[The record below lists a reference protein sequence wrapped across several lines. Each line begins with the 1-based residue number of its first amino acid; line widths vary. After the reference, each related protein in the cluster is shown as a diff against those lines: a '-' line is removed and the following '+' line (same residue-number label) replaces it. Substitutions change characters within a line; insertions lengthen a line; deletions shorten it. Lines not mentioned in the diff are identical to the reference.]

1 MNRAKQLAKLKPGE
15 IAPITLNKGEQ
26 MPQCSNLGRVK
37 SCRGVIFTPSLDAS
51 GYATVRIKGK
61 VYMLAALICRIFHGP
76 APTPEHTVNHIDLDR
91 SNNKPENL
99 EWSSKAEQV
108 QHSYANNT
116 NRRSG
121 APQTSTPIKAKPV
134 GGTDE
139 QVRSFGSRT
148 KAADDLKVNPGHI
161 SACCRKKLKTA
172 TAKDKTKWTFWYDT
186 EAAPPACLEGERW
199 AKVVAGDGMHEVV
212 APQTLAKRLSW
223 PRVSSLGR
231 YQDCKGVIKEPIPEK
246 SKYAR
251 VQAFGKMYSFHGLVA
266 RAFNGPV
273 PEGCTV
279 DHINNNP
286 SNNHLSNLQYL
297 SRSEQVKKSYAT
309 NHNRK
314 SSAPK
319 RSKPVIATPID
330 DEGNKGEAQ
339 KFDSAEEAARELH
352 INHQSISKHCL
363 SDEGKTYTNRR
374 TKRKWSFCF
383 DADASEPLAE
393 ERFYDYFVDHTVSS
407 P

>member
-26 MPQCSNLGRVK
+26 MPQFSNLGRVK
-37 SCRGVIFTPSLDAS
+37 SCRGVIYTPCIDAS
-51 GYATVRIKGK
+51 GYAIVNIKAK
-61 VYMLAALICRIFHGP
+61 TYRLAALICRVFHGP

-108 QHSYANNT
+108 QHSYANNA
-116 NRRSG
+116 NRRSN
-121 APQTSTPIKAKPV
+121 AAQMSKPLKAKPV

-139 QVRSFGSRT
+139 QVRSFGSQME
-148 KAADDLKVNPGHI
+148 AADDLEVAQRAI
-161 SACCRKKLKTA
+161 SACCRKKQKTA
-172 TAKDKTKWTFWYDT
+172 TANDKTKWTFWYDT
-186 EAAPPACLEGERW
+186 EAAPPACLDGERW
-199 AKVVAGDGMHEVV
+199 ANVVAGDGMHEVV
-212 APQTLAKRLSW
+212 APETLAKGLSW

-231 YQDCKGVIKEPIPEK
+231 YQDCNGVIKEPIPAA
-246 SKYAR
+246 SKYAS
-251 VQAFGKMYSFHGLVA
+251 VGAFGKSYSFHGLVV
-266 RAFNGPV
+266 RAFIGPV

-279 DHINNNP
+279 DHIDNNP

-339 KFDSAEEAARELH
+339 KFASAEEAARELH
-352 INHQSISKHCL
+352 IHRGTISRYCL
-363 SDEGKTYTNRR
+363 SDEAKTYNNNRKN
-374 TKRKWSFCF
+374 KRKWSFCF
-383 DADASEPLAE
+383 DADASESLE
-393 ERFYDYFVDHTVSS
+393 GEMWYDYFYSQ
-407 P
+407 

>member
-15 IAPITLNKGEQ
+15 IAPITLNKREQ
-26 MPQCSNLGRVK
+26 MPQFSNLGRVK
-37 SCRGVIFTPSLDAS
+37 SCSGVVHTPSIHAH
-51 GYATVRIKGK
+51 GYAIVTIKGK
-61 VYMLAALICRIFHGP
+61 AYMLAALICRVFHGP

-99 EWSSKAEQV
+99 EWSSKAEQI

-116 NRRSG
+116 NRRSC
-121 APQTSTPIKAKPV
+121 APQMSKPLKAKPV

-139 QVRSFGSRT
+139 QVRSFGSQHE
-148 KAADDLKVNPGHI
+148 AARDLEVHRGHI

-172 TAKDKTKWTFWYDT
+172 TAKDKTKWTFWFDT
-186 EAAPPACLEGERW
+186 EAAPAACLDGERW

-212 APQTLAKRLSW
+212 APETLAKGHSW

-231 YQDCKGVIKEPIPEK
+231 YQDCQGVIKEPIPAA
-246 SKYAR
+246 SKYTQ
-251 VQAFGKMYSFHGLVA
+251 VKAFVKKYSFHGLVA
-266 RAFNGPV
+266 RAFMGPV

-279 DHINNNP
+279 DHIDNNP

-297 SRSEQVKKSYAT
+297 SRSEQIKKSYAT
-309 NHNRK
+309 NPNRK

-319 RSKPVIATPID
+319 QSKPVIATPID
-330 DEGNKGEAQ
+330 DEGKGEAQ
-339 KFDSAEEAARELH
+339 KFDSVSEAARELH
-352 INHQSISKHCL
+352 IGVGPISRSCR
-363 SDEGKTYTNRR
+363 SDEGKTYTNRK

-383 DADASEPLAE
+383 DADASESLEVWYNYVQGAK
-393 ERFYDYFVDHTVSS
+393 S
-407 P
+407 